1 MHIAQIAPPWFPVPP
16 VGYGGIER
24 VIYDLTEGLLQNGQE
39 VTLFAPA
46 GSTTNARLVEIV
58 QRPVG
63 LHDEAQKSR
72 RVIES
77 SRFAYRRA
85 LEMGVDIIHDHTDHL
100 APRGFPIPV
109 LRTIHGPATPAAVAN
124 YQRMTRRGDRFVA
137 ISQRQRELFAAA
149 AEKQFGPGEHIA
161 FAETIFNPIDVEAAP
176 FYPAEEKRGYIA
188 FLGDA
193 ATGKRVQTEPFAW
206 RRQRSFH

>member
-1 MHIAQIAPPWFPVPP
+1 M
-16 VGYGGIER
+16 
-24 VIYDLTEGLLQNGQE
+24 T
-39 VTLFAPA
+39 
-46 GSTTNARLVEIV
+46 
-58 QRPVG
+58 
-63 LHDEAQKSR
+63 EAQKSR

-161 FAETIFNPIDVEAAP
+161 FAESFLTRSTSKQRHSIQPRKSAATLP
-176 FYPAEEKRGYIA
+176 F
-188 FLGDA
+188 LDA